1 MNRARRVSHASRI
14 HLDRNL
20 VLAVNVHDNPGE
32 PSHMIIVAVGSAIIR
47 RHFSLDYFHMIARF
61 YCHKPYCTWQDAPHG
76 AHMGPQTVNSGQA
89 MFKRLMQKFDRMVGR
104 GVIDDELYEEL
115 EEALI
120 EADTNIHTASE
131 ILASLRKAVRDEKIT
146 DPEAM
151 RERLKKEI
159 ANRFRADGD
168 FSLARSPEGPTVYL
182 FVGVN
187 GVGKTTS
194 IAKLAQRLIEQ
205 GHTVLLAAGD
215 TFRAAAIEQLETWAK
230 RVGADIVKN
239 QPGGDSASVIFDAV
253 VAAKSRGV
261 DFVLADTAGRQ
272 HSKEDLMKELTKVT
286 RVIEKARGR
295 TADEVL
301 LVLDANTGQN
311 ALRQAEM
318 FLGASGVTGL
328 ILTKLD
334 GTARGGALI
343 GVFEKFKVPVKLI
356 GVGEKA
362 SDLRDFD
369 PGDFA
374 QRLFD

>member
-1 MNRARRVSHASRI
+1 MVVI
-14 HLDRNL
+14 
-20 VLAVNVHDNPGE
+20 AVRTPIVGRDFALDNP
-32 PSHMIIVAVGSAIIR
+32 HVVAG
-47 RHFSLDYFHMIARF
+47 F
-61 YCHKPYCTWQDAPHG
+61 YCHKPYCTWRGRYSGAEGAP
-76 AHMGPQTVNSGQA
+76 QIVNSGQA

-131 ILASLRKAVRDEKIT
+131 ILAALRKAVRDEKIT

-151 RERLKKEI
+151 RERLKQEI
-159 ANRFRADGD
+159 ANRFRTEGN
-168 FSLARSPEGPTVYL
+168 FSLARSSSGPTVYL

-194 IAKLAQRLIEQ
+194 IAKLAQRLVGQ

-215 TFRAAAIEQLETWAK
+215 TFRAAAIEQLETWAG

-239 QPGGDSASVIFDAV
+239 QPGGDSASVIFDAIN
-253 VAAKSRGV
+253 AAKSRGI

-286 RVIEKARGR
+286 RVIEKARGCP
-295 TADEVL
+295 ADEVL

-328 ILTKLD
+328 VLTKLD

-362 SDLRDFD
+362 SDLRDFE